1 LADKYKYNDVMSRL
15 TVTPEMR
22 ERILKTIGETDFSQ
36 NASDRADSP
45 KRRVI
50 RLSTWMKVIPAAVA
64 ILIAAVA
71 VNLWPLTSHNSQWTV
86 TDQETEAAAA
96 ADNGLASDNLRSAAR
111 TANQENASDEASGI
125 EEAAVLSAYSV
136 ETFSSAE
143 EISERLGFSVDDL
156 TGLPFTADA
165 SRTEYTVIA
174 GYLAEI
180 RYYGTDGEEAVYRAA
195 EGEENVSGDYTNY
208 AETAQIEA
216 DSRETLQDGET
227 SSSEACTV
235 TLKGSEKDSYTLA
248 EWTDGGYSYSLS
260 LSEGISAEKWKTLL
274 EK

>member
-1 LADKYKYNDVMSRL
+1 MADKYKYNDVMSRL

-50 RLSTWMKVIPAAVA
+50 RLSTWMKVIPAAAA

-71 VNLWPLTSHNSQWTV
+71 VNLWPLTSHNSKWTV

-96 ADNGLASDNLRSAAR
+96 ADNGVVSDNLRSAAR
-111 TANQENASDEASGI
+111 TANQENAADEASGI

-156 TGLPFTADA
+156 TGLPFTPDA

-195 EGEENVSGDYTNY
+195 EGEENVSGDYTDY
-208 AETAQIEA
+208 AETGQIEL
-216 DSRETLQDGET
+216 DSRETLQDGEA
-227 SSSEACTV
+227 SSSGAYAV

-260 LSEGISAEKWKTLL
+260 LSDGISAEEWKTLL